1 MFPKSR
7 PVRHSKC
14 RLMREPV
21 TKEQIVEA
29 LLRAGY
35 SEVEGSSEPTQ
46 YVSRVNPQIVV
57 PIHWEGTDLNDLW
70 NMLIDTG
77 IIHEN

>member
-1 MFPKSR
+1 M
-7 PVRHSKC
+7 
-14 RLMREPV
+14 
-21 TKEQIVEA
+21 
-29 LLRAGY
+29 RAGY